1 MRFKTLVV
9 VLGLCVASGSAW
21 ADPPAAPTN
30 IKAEPSTPRS
40 AKLTSESASAEI
52 AGDPQAALK
61 LADKA
66 IAADPRNPWSYYD
79 RGAALAR
86 LGMTDD
92 SLKAFS
98 AAEQRYALSD
108 LWGRSVAIYGR
119 AHALSEANRCD
130 EAKKELARY
139 AAFIRERDAK
149 SADLAMKYAADCKIP
164 AEAPHRVRR

>member
-1 MRFKTLVV
+1 MRFRSLVV
-9 VLGLCVASGSAW
+9 VLGLCVASGSVW
-21 ADPPAAPTN
+21 ADPPSAPTN
-30 IKAEPSTPRS
+30 SKAEPSTPRS
-40 AKLTSESASAEI
+40 DKLTSRSASAEM

-92 SLKAFS
+92 ALKAKAFS

-108 LWGRSVAIYGR
+108 LWGRSVALYGR

-130 EAKKELARY
+130 EAKKELGRY
-139 AAFIRERDAK
+139 AAFIRSGTPNR
-149 SADLAMKYAADCKIP
+149 LIWP
-164 AEAPHRVRR
+164 

>member
-92 SLKAFS
+92 SSRRSRPPNS
-98 AAEQRYALSD
+98 AT
-108 LWGRSVAIYGR
+108 RSRTCGG
-119 AHALSEANRCD
+119 
-130 EAKKELARY
+130 
-139 AAFIRERDAK
+139 
-149 SADLAMKYAADCKIP
+149 
-164 AEAPHRVRR
+164 VRWRSTDGLTR